1 MSNFTWEC
9 PYCNHKC
16 YITQNNISNASNTF
30 HLSNKFERQLCLN
43 TYVIVCPNTSCAEVV
58 ISASLHR
65 DISLFMGDSAIFNS
79 STDSLLEKWQLRP
92 FSQAKIFP
100 SYIPFPILNDYEEAC
115 KIRDLSPKASA
126 TLARRCLQGI
136 LRDFWEVKPDNLNKE
151 IDQIEEKV
159 DPLIFDA
166 INAVRQLGNIGAH
179 MEKNINLIIDVAP
192 DEAQKLIELIEL
204 LLEEWYIAR
213 HRRQERLQSI
223 KAINETKQEERKA
236 TN

>member
-1 MSNFTWEC
+1 MSGFSWKC
-9 PYCNHKC
+9 PYCNHAC
-16 YITQNNISNASNTF
+16 FITDNNVSNNSNTF
-30 HLSNKFERQLCLN
+30 HLSNKFQKELRLK
-43 TYVIVCPNTSCAEVV
+43 TFVIVCPNPKCADIVVSC
-58 ISASLHR
+58 SLHE
-65 DISLFMGDSAIFNS
+65 LS
-79 STDSLLEKWQLRP
+79 STRGSVPGSNRTITGTLIEKWQLRP
-92 FSQAKIFP
+92 FSQAKNFP
-100 SYIPFPILNDYEEAC
+100 DYIPQPILNDYEEAC

-136 LRDFWEVKPDNLNKE
+136 LRDFWQVKPDNLNKE
-151 IDQIEEKV
+151 INQIEEKV

-179 MEKNINLIIDVAP
+179 MEKDINLIVDVDP

-223 KAINETKQEERKA
+223 KAINEAKQEERKV